1 MRLTA
6 IKTAKPT
13 IMMLRVR
20 SSRDSCL
27 SITLPFQRIADCK
40 GDALGVQP
48 AQPCNRAPIRLDFGR
63 LPLSDPDAILL
74 SRMNSIGNSAALWI
88 GFSLFILFMLSL
100 DLGLFNRKAHAIR
113 YREAA
118 IWSVVWIT
126 LAMLFAGIV
135 FWYQGTDLGLKF
147 LTGYVIELSLSVD
160 NLFVFLLI
168 FSFFKV
174 PAKVQHRVL
183 FWGVLGALV
192 MRLTMI
198 FIGAALINRFHWIIY
213 LFGAFLVYTGIKMF
227 RQEDTDIQ
235 PEENPV
241 VRAVTRYIPITRH
254 YEGKHFFTR
263 VNGKLTGTLLLLV
276 LVIVEVTDLV
286 FAVDSITAIFAITT
300 NTFIVYTSN
309 VFAILG
315 LRSLYFLLAGVVE
328 KFQYLRTGLAIVLSF
343 IGVKMLIVYW
353 HLEIPIHISLIV
365 VVGVLLTSIIASM
378 IWPKEAEMDIDVEL
392 PEDFDAPFEDEE
404 SEVKTVEK

>member
-1 MRLTA
+1 LLICCLLFAVCWLSLRLLLCDADVILTA
-6 IKTAKPT
+6 
-13 IMMLRVR
+13 
-20 SSRDSCL
+20 
-27 SITLPFQRIADCK
+27 
-40 GDALGVQP
+40 
-48 AQPCNRAPIRLDFGR
+48 
-63 LPLSDPDAILL
+63 
-74 SRMNSIGNSAALWI
+74 RMNSIGNSAGLWI

-113 YREAA
+113 YREAT
-118 IWSVVWIT
+118 IWSAVWIT
-126 LAMLFAGIV
+126 LAMIFAAIV

-183 FWGVLGALV
+183 FWGVMGALV

-198 FIGAALINRFHWIIY
+198 FVGAALINRFHWILY
-213 LFGAFLVYTGIKMF
+213 LFGAFLIYTGIRMF
-227 RQEDTDIQ
+227 RQEDADIQ

-241 VRAVTRYIPITRH
+241 VRAVTRYIPVTRN
-254 YEGKHFFTR
+254 YEGEKFFTR
-263 VNGKLTGTLLLLV
+263 VNGKRTGTLLLLV

-286 FAVDSITAIFAITT
+286 FAVDSIPAIFAITT

-315 LRSLYFLLAGVVE
+315 LRSMYFLLAGVVE
-328 KFQYLRTGLAIVLSF
+328 KFQYLRMGLAIVLTF
-343 IGVKMLIVYW
+343 IGVKMLIEGFHIV
-353 HLEIPIHISLIV
+353 IPVWISLV
-365 VVGVLLTSIIASM
+365 VVAVVLLTSVAASM
-378 IWPKEAEMDIDVEL
+378 LWPKHAEMDIDVEM
-392 PEDFDAPFEDEE
+392 PEDFDSLFEDDPEE
-404 SEVKTVEK
+404 PTIQK